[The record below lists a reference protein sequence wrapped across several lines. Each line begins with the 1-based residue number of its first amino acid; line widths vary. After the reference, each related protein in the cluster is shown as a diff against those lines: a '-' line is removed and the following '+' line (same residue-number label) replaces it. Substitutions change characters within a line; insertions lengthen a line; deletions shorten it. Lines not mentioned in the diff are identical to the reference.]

1 MRKGSRT
8 GREQSSADLF
18 PSSSDDS
25 QIRCICGAET
35 DDGFT
40 IQCESCLVWQHASC
54 VGIGK
59 SNIPEKYFCEI
70 CAPPTFSLHKQ
81 RAATVENFV
90 KTESLIISSGSGKE
104 VFHSLVQP
112 LAQALEQTSSLSLH
126 VYCPLSLEPLK
137 ISRSQNEASQSSS
150 FPSFFFIKP
159 IKARGYQRRGIIPK
173 FGIFSKI
180 HLEPGRFL
188 CEFTGE
194 AKLKDSFAGVVPSV
208 CLQTFVLFIQNTP
221 IAVDARRVG
230 NLSRFIRRSCRPNVQ
245 IELLIKDPA
254 SRSLSA
260 EEPPFSVRL
269 LAMNNIYEG
278 EEIFLP
284 NDFDFGNSYFKYD
297 CACGNPEFCLSSCL
311 FGSFIFNAAAATS
324 GDSAGAFREKAK
336 NSCAF
341 PPVAEVK
348 EQQTSPAPE
357 AIQHLDAKEA
367 TIPTC
372 NDSISLQEHTAT
384 LSTTLHSAP
393 PKDKQEEEEETKT
406 IVDIL
411 TFGEEEEG
419 EKQHDSMSVE
429 ESQPTSSN
437 EIPQQQPAEST
448 TKHAER
454 VETPVQ
460 QPAAEETSPSPK
472 VKLSLSDYIRLR
484 KSNPNAAVEAHTSE
498 VHEAGSCSSAEEPGE
513 YPSENRLET
522 RSFESHSPKRHLYST
537 LSDDDVDS
545 LVKRQVSS
553 ASTSPKTASSYSS
566 SSVASNSFPE
576 QRPHYQQHQQQHYS
590 SNSNSAYRS
599 TNSHQ
604 NRYHQH
610 HHQHQYHHSNRPHHS
625 PPNRFHDRQS
635 SSNTTPTSP
644 NSTSTTTNRQP
655 FHRHHYPNHARPS
668 STSSELGYRSRKDQ
682 QQQQPY
688 TPHT

>member
-1 MRKGSRT
+1 MSKGSRT
-8 GREQSSADLF
+8 GREQSSTDLF

-25 QIRCICGAET
+25 QVRCICGAET
-35 DDGFT
+35 DDGFA

-81 RAATVENFV
+81 RAATVENFL
-90 KTESLIISSGSGKE
+90 KTESLIISSANSQE
-104 VFHSLVQP
+104 IFHSLGQP
-112 LAQALEQTSSLSLH
+112 LAQALQQTSCLFLH

-137 ISRSQNEASQSSS
+137 ITRSLKETSQSS

-194 AKLKDSFAGVVPSV
+194 AKLKDCFAAVVPSV

-254 SRSLSA
+254 SRSLSTQ
-260 EEPPFSVRL
+260 EPPFSVRL
-269 LAMNNIYEG
+269 LAMNNIHEG

-284 NDFDFGNSYFKYD
+284 NDFDLGDSFFKYD

-311 FGSFIFNAAAATS
+311 FGSFVFNATAATN
-324 GDSAGAFREKAK
+324 GQSAGAFREKCK

-341 PPVAEVK
+341 PPSMEAVAQAK

-357 AIQHLDAKEA
+357 SIQHFDSREAKIV
-367 TIPTC
+367 TG
-372 NDSISLQEHTAT
+372 NSSISLQEHTSS
-384 LSTTLHSAP
+384 LSTSQHSAP
-393 PKDKQEEEEETKT
+393 AKDKQEEEEETKT

-411 TFGEEEEG
+411 TFVEEEEC
-419 EKQHDSMSVE
+419 EKQHDSVLVE
-429 ESQPTSSN
+429 EFQSANSN
-437 EIPQQQPAEST
+437 EMPLEQPAGSANEQ
-448 TKHAER
+448 AER

-460 QPAAEETSPSPK
+460 QTAPEGTSPSPK

-484 KSNPNAAVEAHTSE
+484 KSTPNAAVETPASE
-498 VHEAGSCSSAEEPGE
+498 VHEAGSLSSAEEPGE
-513 YPSENRLET
+513 YPNENKQES
-522 RSFESHSPKRHLYST
+522 RSFECNSAKRLLYST
-537 LSDDDVDS
+537 LSDDDTM
-545 LVKRQVSS
+545 VKGQVSNV
-553 ASTSPKTASSYSS
+553 ATSPKPASAYSS
-566 SSVASNSFPE
+566 TSVANNSFPE
-576 QRPHYQQHQQQHYS
+576 EERPHYRYS
-590 SNSNSAYRS
+590 SNSNSAHRS
-599 TNSHQ
+599 SSVSSYSQ
-604 NRYHQH
+604 KNRYHH
-610 HHQHQYHHSNRPHHS
+610 HRPLTKRTHY
-625 PPNRFHDRQS
+625 RFVINLHKCS
-635 SSNTTPTSP
+635 
-644 NSTSTTTNRQP
+644 
-655 FHRHHYPNHARPS
+655 
-668 STSSELGYRSRKDQ
+668 K
-682 QQQQPY
+682 
-688 TPHT
+688 